1 MKLRVT
7 FSEGLF
13 DKDHT
18 IYAYGD
24 ESDLAMLNSAV
35 QSKFYVSSV
44 SFFKDETKQE
54 TKQDEKGDMPF

>member
-1 MKLRVT
+1 MKYRVT

-18 IYAYGD
+18 IIAYGD

-44 SFFKDETKQE
+44 SFFKGEGKQE
-54 TKQDEKGDMPF
+54 VKKDEKDNVPF

>member
-1 MKLRVT
+1 MKYRVT
-7 FSEGLF
+7 FSESLF

-18 IYAYGD
+18 IYAYGE

-44 SFFKDETKQE
+44 AFFKDEVKQE
-54 TKQDEKGDMPF
+54 IKKNEQSDIPF

>member
-1 MKLRVT
+1 MKYRVT
-7 FSEGLF
+7 FSENLF

-18 IYAYGD
+18 VFAYGD

-44 SFFKDETKQE
+44 AFFKDEVKQE
-54 TKQDEKGDMPF
+54 VKKDEKDDIPF

>member
-1 MKLRVT
+1 MKYRVT

-13 DKDHT
+13 DKNHT
-18 IYAYGD
+18 ICAYGD

-44 SFFKDETKQE
+44 SFFKDEVKQE
-54 TKQDEKGDMPF
+54 AKKDERSDIPF

>member
-1 MKLRVT
+1 MKYRVT
-7 FSEGLF
+7 FSENLF

-44 SFFKDETKQE
+44 AFFKDEAKQE
-54 TKQDEKGDMPF
+54 IKKDEKSDIPF